1 MYDRAPRDLI
11 KTIGSTPGNVGPGTY
26 DGSAPT
32 KARLKAD
39 GYAPFLSMTSRETF
53 LNVSDQTVAAPGPGH
68 YDPAIAQDM
77 IKGGKTLANKSKR
90 FGDVSTENP
99 GPGTYCV
106 EKYTEFRNSKSAP
119 MVLSNKDK
127 AGALLTNRIK
137 FHRKPEAPS
146 IPMPGQAYGYEECDD
161 GTLKKQ
167 DPPDRDV
174 SIGPAFYKPTV
185 VETKTTKTYKGVHF
199 GNLASKRLDLS
210 KGKLGPGPGE
220 YEPYRDSILKPENLN
235 AQMEEQTRFEA
246 RIPRY
251 HEAVQKEEEKKAI
264 PGPGKYD
271 VKGVFDPDP
280 PKVNTEGIEVEHP
293 PFMSQSKR
301 FTPLK
306 KMTPAPGAYNDPRNA
321 FESMKRVTG
330 LKRSPFGQT
339 SVRFEPKV
347 HTRKNPGPGAYNIVG
362 MGSESM
368 RKAYIESTRKGVFGT
383 TSVRIKPITKKEEQ
397 EVPGPAH
404 YQIKEKPF
412 KTKYPNLTST
422 FASVT
427 SRVVEPPPT
436 VKELPPPGSY
446 EVSQAYENS
455 QIKRGERTKP
465 RTDEASRKQ
474 GSFLTAASRFAPSRD
489 IVVAKPDLENPGPGA
504 YNTRDTISKK
514 GGLMV
519 TKDKRFRDQKS
530 EGPGPGAYEFSPI
543 VQDTVLK
550 GTFNATLSNPIA
562 PQMDMS
568 SHVGS
573 SVKHQFLLGV

>member
-1 MYDRAPRDLI
+1 M
-11 KTIGSTPGNVGPGTY
+11 
-26 DGSAPT
+26 
-32 KARLKAD
+32 
-39 GYAPFLSMTSRETF
+39 
-53 LNVSDQTVAAPGPGH
+53 Q
-68 YDPAIAQDM
+68 
-77 IKGGKTLANKSKR
+77 
-90 FGDVSTENP
+90 
-99 GPGTYCV
+99 
-106 EKYTEFRNSKSAP
+106 
-119 MVLSNKDK
+119 NKDK
-127 AGALLTNRIK
+127 AGSLMTSRIK

-146 IPMPGQAYGYEECDD
+146 IPMPGQAYGYEECED

-174 SIGPAFYKPTV
+174 SIGPAFYKPQN
-185 VETKTTKTYKGVHF
+185 VETKTTKTYKGIHF
-199 GNLASKRLDLS
+199 GNLASKRLDFS
-210 KGKLGPGPGE
+210 KGKFGPGPGE
-220 YEPYRDSILKPENLN
+220 YEPYRDTVMKAENLN
-235 AQMEEQTRFEA
+235 AIQEEQTQRYEA

-251 HEAVQKEEEKKAI
+251 HEAVVKDEEKKGV

-271 VKGVFDPDP
+271 VKGVFDPEP
-280 PKVNTEGIEVEHP
+280 PKVNTEGVEVEHP

-306 KMTPAPGAYNDPRNA
+306 KVNPAPGAYNDPRNA
-321 FESMKRVTG
+321 FESLKRVTG

-339 SVRFEPKV
+339 SVRFEPKGHV
-347 HTRKNPGPGAYNIVG
+347 GRTPGPGAYNIVG

-404 YQIKEKPF
+404 YQVKEKPF

-427 SRVVEPPPT
+427 SRVVEPPTT

-446 EVSQAYENS
+446 DVSQSYQKS
-455 QIKRGERTKP
+455 QIRADRAKP
-465 RTDEASRKQ
+465 RTDDASRKA
-474 GSFLTAASRFAPSRD
+474 GSFLTSASRFAPARD
-489 IVVAKPDLENPGPGA
+489 TVVARPDLENPGPGA
-504 YNTRDTISKK
+504 YNSKDTLVKK

-519 TKDKRFRDQKS
+519 TKDKRFREIKE

-562 PQMDMS
+562 PQMDMA